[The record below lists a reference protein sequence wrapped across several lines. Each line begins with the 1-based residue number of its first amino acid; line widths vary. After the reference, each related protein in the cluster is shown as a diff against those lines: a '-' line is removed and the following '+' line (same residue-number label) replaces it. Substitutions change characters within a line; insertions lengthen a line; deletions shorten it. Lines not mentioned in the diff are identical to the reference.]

1 MRYPYIR
8 GELLELWQAAL
19 KENGDPVKAWESIV
33 NDPQKRARYQQ
44 ARGHGGFVR
53 FSWDEAVEMICAS
66 LIHTIRKH
74 GPDRIFGFTPL
85 PAMSMVSFASGAR
98 FFSLIGASMVSFYD
112 WYCDLPP
119 ASPQIWG
126 EQTDVCESADWYNAG
141 YIISWGSN
149 LPQTRTPDAHF
160 YVESRYQGTK
170 ITAISPDYADFTK
183 FADTWLPV
191 KAGTDGAL
199 AMAMTH
205 VVLREFFIERSVP
218 YFDYY
223 VRHYT
228 DLPFMLMLE
237 EKNGVLLPGRF

>member
-1 MRYPYIR
+1 
-8 GELLELWQAAL
+8 
-19 KENGDPVKAWESIV
+19 
-33 NDPQKRARYQQ
+33 
-44 ARGHGGFVR
+44 
-53 FSWDEAVEMICAS
+53 MICAS

-237 EKNGVLLPGRF
+237 EKNGVLLPGRFLRATDIGLGGNNPEWKILLYDKKRKGCAAPMGSIGSRYGEKGTWNLEMRDCYDGKHGRD

>member
-1 MRYPYIR
+1 MTGTAIFLRP
-8 GELLELWQAAL
+8 LL
-19 KENGDPVKAWESIV
+19 
-33 NDPQKRARYQQ
+33 
-44 ARGHGGFVR
+44 R
-53 FSWDEAVEMICAS
+53 F
-66 LIHTIRKH
+66 
-74 GPDRIFGFTPL
+74 
-85 PAMSMVSFASGAR
+85 
-98 FFSLIGASMVSFYD
+98 GASRRTF
-112 WYCDLPP
+112 
-119 ASPQIWG
+119 
-126 EQTDVCESADWYNAG
+126 CESADWYNAG

-237 EKNGVLLPGRF
+237 EKNGVLLPGRFLRATDIGLGGNNPEWKILLYDKKRKGCAAPMGSIGSRYGEKGTWNLEMRDCYDGKDIDPALSMDEIEKQEWLEVEFPEFVYDSAPKMRKGAVPVIYME